1 MTHTSVSYA
10 GKTQEAGDKAALKD
24 LKQWL
29 GVERY
34 GRFLGI
40 SCMCKTAQ
48 DVASLNFLLGFAGAT
63 GRPFHAL
70 CRKECPKAY
79 ALWQEAEP
87 VGDDLKV
94 GIKAYMKDGGEFGFD
109 AAAAINGSRLEA

>member
-1 MTHTSVSYA
+1 MTHTTVNYS

-29 GVERY
+29 GTEQF
-34 GRFLGI
+34 GRFCGI
-40 SCMCKTAQ
+40 ACMCKTAK
-48 DVASLNFLLGFAGAT
+48 DVASLNFLLSFAGAS

-70 CRKECPKAY
+70 ARKECPAAY

-87 VGDDLKV
+87 VGDDLRV
-94 GIKAYMKDGGEFGFD
+94 E
-109 AAAAINGSRLEA
+109 